1 MLEVC
6 RLKQIWLTPSFVS
19 HWISITYRSVPG
31 FSDNSVRFIHLY
43 TPVYTS
49 LFFSVF
55 TPYTETFDW
64 LNNYSLIGSHI

>member
-1 MLEVC
+1 MVGG
-6 RLKQIWLTPSFVS
+6 
-19 HWISITYRSVPG
+19 VPAKTDLVDTIICLSLDHHHTQVG
-31 FSDNSVRFIHLY
+31 LSDNSVPVY

-49 LFFSVF
+49 VYSGVFFLVF